1 MSLRM
6 NTATGSDAAAGGNA
20 MGDVVQGNVSQRQL
34 LEALEGMIQGIV
46 IHRGKAL
53 YANPAMIRLVGF
65 ASRQDF
71 MATPSVI
78 DFVHPD
84 DREMVRQQAAERI
97 STGTTN
103 NYEFRITRPDGGHI
117 WVDCRASRIMWDGE
131 PAALASLAD
140 ISARKRSELLFHSIF
155 HSSPD
160 VMTLSTLTD
169 GRYVEV
175 NDTFL
180 RVHQLRREEVIGHS
194 AKELGLIVDPTLRP
208 RIAEI
213 LRNGGEVRDLVTTIR
228 VPDGHARQFSISAQ
242 RLMLDGR
249 EMLLIV
255 ARDVAERRGQ
265 EEELRRAQDELESA
279 YQLISRA
286 NDALEQRV
294 VERTSALQNAQGE
307 LLKRER
313 LSALG
318 QLTATVAHELRNPLS
333 AIKNTLFSTRELAGA
348 KGVNL
353 DRPVGRMERSI
364 ERCNRIIGDLLDFSR
379 TRELQCE
386 AHEFDPWLDAV
397 VHDQVLPPGV
407 EMTLDLQ
414 AGKAAISL
422 DSDRLRRV
430 VINLIDNAAQAMVD
444 PQAQVAAKR
453 LALRSRLVDRGI
465 DLTVEDTGP
474 GIAPE
479 NLERVFEPLFSTK
492 SFGTG
497 LGLPTVKQIVEQHGG
512 SIRIESVV
520 GQGTSV
526 LIRLP
531 LTPSEEAAA

>member
-1 MSLRM
+1 MSLRV
-6 NTATGSDAAAGGNA
+6 NSAAAA
-20 MGDVVQGNVSQRQL
+20 ELQGRFSQRQL

-53 YANPAMIRLVGF
+53 YANPAMVGLIGL
-65 ASRQDF
+65 ASREEL
-71 MATPSVI
+71 MAASSVI
-78 DFVHPD
+78 DFVHPED
-84 DREMVRQQAAERI
+84 QEMVRRQAEERI
-97 STGTTN
+97 ALGSTN
-103 NYEFRITRPDGGHI
+103 NYEFRIARPDGSHI

-169 GRYVEV
+169 SRYVEV

-180 RVHQLRREEVIGHS
+180 RVHRLRREEVIGRT
-194 AKELGLIVDPTLRP
+194 AQELGLIVDPTLRP

-213 LRNGGEVRDLVTTIR
+213 LRRGGEVRDIVTKIR
-228 VPDGHARQFSISAQ
+228 VAEGGTREFSLSAQ

-255 ARDVAERRGQ
+255 ARDVTERRCQ
-265 EEELRRAQDELESA
+265 EEELRQAQGELEVA

-286 NDALEQRV
+286 NDELERRV
-294 VERTSALQNAQGE
+294 QERTAALQDAQSE
-307 LLKRER
+307 LIKRER

-333 AIKNTLFSTRELAGA
+333 AIKNTLFSTREIAGA
-348 KGVNL
+348 RGVNL

-379 TRELQCE
+379 TRELHRE
-386 AHEFDPWLDAV
+386 MIEFDGWLDAV
-397 VHDQVLPPGV
+397 ARDQALPAGV
-407 EMTLDLQ
+407 AMTLELR

-430 VINLIDNAAQAMVD
+430 VINLMDNAAQAMAD
-444 PQAQVAAKR
+444 PQAQLVARR
-453 LALRSRLVDRGI
+453 LALRTQQADGWIALV
-465 DLTVEDTGP
+465 VEDTGP

-479 NLERVFEPLFSTK
+479 NLDRVFEPLFSTK

-512 SIRIESVV
+512 TIRIESEV
-520 GQGTSV
+520 GQGTRV
-526 LIRLP
+526 HVRLP
-531 LTPSEEAAA
+531 LASPQEAAA